1 MKVIQV
7 TVKQVETKDAKEI
20 VSSYDSWTLK
30 VKTDVETTALNVK
43 EFASA
48 EVLGWA
54 QYKGIQKVREELYKV
69 GKGAKDS
76 LLADEAKIEELR
88 FLEYVIYV
96 TFAKE
101 EVPVRTPRAP
111 KAPAA
116 E

>member
-20 VSSYDSWTLK
+20 VTPYDSWSLK
-30 VKTDVETTALNVK
+30 VKTDKETTALNVK
-43 EFASA
+43 EIASS
-48 EVLGWA
+48 EVLGWKP
-54 QYKGIQKVREELYKV
+54 YRGIQKVREELYKI
-69 GKGAKDS
+69 GQGAKDS

-101 EVPVRTPRAP
+101 EP
-111 KAPAA
+111 KA
-116 E
+116 